1 MGLGLA
7 RYDSYYAYDRAASA
21 RTYDVDGRLH
31 VARSNISK
39 ANVCTYNAPKRDLA
53 ARMQNET
60 ERPESRCAAGRGF
73 QRRFA
78 ATATHRSGAVR
89 LWKKNSAK

>member
-39 ANVCTYNAPKRDLA
+39 ANVCDYQIPVGDARGLSPEYRSRLWRQLLRPSGRHRANSSHAPKVALA
-53 ARMQNET
+53 KPLIRI
-60 ERPESRCAAGRGF
+60 
-73 QRRFA
+73 
-78 ATATHRSGAVR
+78 
-89 LWKKNSAK
+89 W